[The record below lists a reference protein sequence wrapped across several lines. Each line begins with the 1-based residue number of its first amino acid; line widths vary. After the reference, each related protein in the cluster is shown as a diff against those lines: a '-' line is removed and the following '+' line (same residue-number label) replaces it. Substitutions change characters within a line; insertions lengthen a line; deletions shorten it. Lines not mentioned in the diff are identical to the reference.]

1 MSKGQSA
8 AKIKLSSFD
17 ELFGIDDAEQIVY
30 ARLEELHP
38 FKNHPFRVLDDAK
51 MDETT
56 KSIKQYGV
64 LVPGIVRI
72 REEGGYEIIAG
83 HRRRRG
89 AERAGLERMPVIV
102 RNYTDDE
109 ATIVMVDSN
118 IQREDLLPSEK
129 AKAYSMKY
137 EAMKHQGKK
146 GVGNTLDEV
155 GKTAR
160 ESAKTVQRYIWL
172 TRLSDGLLNMVDQK
186 KLGVSQGVNLSFL
199 TEEQQGYVWEILQET
214 RCSVSS
220 AQSNRLKE
228 CGKTGE
234 LTPVTVR
241 EILSEGK
248 IKDRRIII
256 REDKIKNYFPEGYS
270 RKEMEQ
276 VIIQLL
282 EDWKNR
288 Q

>member
-1 MSKGQSA
+1 
-8 AKIKLSSFD
+8 
-17 ELFGIDDAEQIVY
+17 
-30 ARLEELHP
+30 
-38 FKNHPFRVLDDAK
+38 
-51 MDETT
+51 
-56 KSIKQYGV
+56 
-64 LVPGIVRI
+64 
-72 REEGGYEIIAG
+72 
-83 HRRRRG
+83 
-89 AERAGLERMPVIV
+89 
-102 RNYTDDE
+102 
-109 ATIVMVDSN
+109 
-118 IQREDLLPSEK
+118 
-129 AKAYSMKY
+129 MKY

-146 GVGNTLDEV
+146 GGGNTLDEV

-186 KLGVSQGVNLSFL
+186 KLGVSQGVDISFL
-199 TEEQQGYVWEILQET
+199 TEEQQDYVWEILQEL

-228 CGKTGE
+228 YGKTGE
-234 LTPVTVR
+234 LTPVTAR
-241 EILSEGK
+241 EILTEKK

>member
-89 AERAGLERMPVIV
+89 AEKAGLERMPVIV

-146 GVGNTLDEV
+146 GGGNTLDEV
-155 GKTAR
+155 GNGQRECEDRSKIYLADKAFRRFAKHGGSEKTGRFPGSRYLISYRGTAR
-160 ESAKTVQRYIWL
+160 LCVGNSPGA
-172 TRLSDGLLNMVDQK
+172 
-186 KLGVSQGVNLSFL
+186 
-199 TEEQQGYVWEILQET
+199 
-214 RCSVSS
+214 
-220 AQSNRLKE
+220 
-228 CGKTGE
+228 
-234 LTPVTVR
+234 
-241 EILSEGK
+241 
-248 IKDRRIII
+248 
-256 REDKIKNYFPEGYS
+256 
-270 RKEMEQ
+270 
-276 VIIQLL
+276 
-282 EDWKNR
+282 
-288 Q
+288 